1 MAATGV
7 DRSTGG
13 WHQGMGQQQSTP
25 LAPPPASVVDPPWRL
40 ILSNGGDHVDDGPKP
55 HFRTSDFAHVAL
67 AETTED
73 RWQSN
78 PASIVAPVRGDK
90 AAQQLGSNI
99 FPYLQL
105 HPPHCRSCT
114 C

>member
-1 MAATGV
+1 MVTTGIAHI
-7 DRSTGG
+7 TCG
-13 WHQGMGQQQSTP
+13 WRQGMGQQQSTP

-55 HFRTSDFAHVAL
+55 HFRTTDFANVAL

-73 RWQSN
+73 HWHSN
-78 PASIVAPVRGDK
+78 PAPIVEPVRGNE

-99 FPYLQL
+99 FPYL
-105 HPPHCRSCT
+105 
-114 C
+114 

>member
-13 WHQGMGQQQSTP
+13 WHQGMGQQQFT
-25 LAPPPASVVDPPWRL
+25 PPAPLVDPPWRL

-55 HFRTSDFAHVAL
+55 HLRTSDFVHVAL

-73 RWQSN
+73 RWHSN
-78 PASIVAPVRGDK
+78 PASIVEPVLGDE

-105 HPPHCRSCT
+105 HPFSLPVLYVR
-114 C
+114 